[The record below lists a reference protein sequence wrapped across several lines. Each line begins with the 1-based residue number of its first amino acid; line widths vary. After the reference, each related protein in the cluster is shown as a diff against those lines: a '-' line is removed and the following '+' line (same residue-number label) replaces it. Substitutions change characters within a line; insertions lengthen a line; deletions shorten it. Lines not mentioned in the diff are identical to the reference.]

1 MKLRQKVVLVLVATC
16 LILAGLALIQGELHA
31 AALGVFVSFCALLTN
46 GILSRNKPLWRRR
59 KG

>member
-1 MKLRQKVVLVLVATC
+1 MKLRQKVVLALVTVC
-16 LILAGLALIQGELHA
+16 LILSGLALIQGNFHA

-46 GILSRNKPLWRRR
+46 GILLRNKPLWRRR

>member
-1 MKLRQKVVLVLVATC
+1 MKLRQKVVLVLVTAC
-16 LILAGLALIQGELHA
+16 LILGGLALIQGEFHA

-46 GILSRNKPLWRRR
+46 GMLSRNKPLWRRR